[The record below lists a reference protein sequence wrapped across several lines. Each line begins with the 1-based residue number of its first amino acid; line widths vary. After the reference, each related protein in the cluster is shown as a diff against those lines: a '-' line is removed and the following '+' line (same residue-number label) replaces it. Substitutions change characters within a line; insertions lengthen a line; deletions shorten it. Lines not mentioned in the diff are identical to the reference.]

1 MKIPN
6 VYAVFFVY
14 GVFYEENLFHG
25 TALVL
30 NLSFKL
36 PAFAYFGMKIPSDS
50 MVQRNKRTLKL
61 LYCLRYKNSCYRFW

>member
-36 PAFAYFGMKIPSDS
+36 PAFAYFGMKIPSTNGFEA
-50 MVQRNKRTLKL
+50 V
-61 LYCLRYKNSCYRFW
+61 